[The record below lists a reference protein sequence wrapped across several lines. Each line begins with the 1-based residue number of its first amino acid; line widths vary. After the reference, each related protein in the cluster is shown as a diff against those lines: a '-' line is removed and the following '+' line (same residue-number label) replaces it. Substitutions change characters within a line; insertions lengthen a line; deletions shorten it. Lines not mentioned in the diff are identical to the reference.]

1 MIPIYRAKL
10 NERKNTY
17 VEGLLIGVD
26 AELNLC
32 TIRTKDD
39 YIGGKICYLDTLSI
53 NFPNM
58 LDSQGNKIF
67 ASLQNDGRGG
77 DLVVSKS
84 YPFYGDA
91 PEIRDSSGKC
101 EELNYK
107 GLLLFDSIG
116 CFIDFVKVSDRVRGG
131 AVGYIVEDFNEYKIV
146 GVQEWEK
153 KEQHQETIIIKQI
166 INHIDINLK
175 NVKDNLES
183 LINKLKNVVNDD
195 ILDCLS
201 EMEDELK
208 EAIELNRENT
218 DLSDDL
224 SQIDG
229 KKLAYNLK
237 YNYEYAELY
246 KEIMEELWKT
256 QLI

>member
-1 MIPIYRAKL
+1 M
-10 NERKNTY
+10 
-17 VEGLLIGVD
+17 
-26 AELNLC
+26 
-32 TIRTKDD
+32 
-39 YIGGKICYLDTLSI
+39 
-53 NFPNM
+53 
-58 LDSQGNKIF
+58 
-67 ASLQNDGRGG
+67 
-77 DLVVSKS
+77 
-84 YPFYGDA
+84 
-91 PEIRDSSGKC
+91 
-101 EELNYK
+101 EELKTN
-107 GLLLFDSIG
+107 
-116 CFIDFVKVSDRVRGG
+116 
-131 AVGYIVEDFNEYKIV
+131 
-146 GVQEWEK
+146 
-153 KEQHQETIIIKQI
+153 

-218 DLSDDL
+218 GLSDDL

-256 QLI
+256 QLT